1 MITGPKY
8 KKARRLGAA
17 VFDKTQTQKFAAK
30 MSDRKATG
38 AKPKRA
44 SSDFGIQLL
53 EKQKA
58 KTTYGMG
65 EKQFKNAVEMILA
78 KKGVN
83 ISEALMAELETRLDN
98 TIYRLGFG
106 KTRQATRQIVNHG
119 HINVNGK
126 RLTIPSYKV
135 KVGDIIAI
143 RELSQKKPIFKDI
156 TETLKEVKTPSWL
169 ALNIDKR
176 EGKVQGVPKI
186 PANELAFDISQIF
199 QYYSK

>member
-8 KKARRLGAA
+8 KIARRLGPA
-17 VFDKTQTQKFAAK
+17 VFDKTQTQKFAAR
-30 MSDRKATG
+30 MSDRKPAG
-38 AKPKRA
+38 KPKKA
-44 SSDFGIQLL
+44 GSDFGIQLL

-58 KTTYGMG
+58 KVTYGVG
-65 EKQFKNAVEMILA
+65 ERQFKNTVESILG

-83 ISEALMAELETRLDN
+83 ISEALIQDLETRLDN
-98 TIYRLGFG
+98 TIYRLGFA

-143 RELSQKKPIFKDI
+143 RELSQKKPLFKDL
-156 TETLKEVKTPSWL
+156 TENLKEVKIPSWL
-169 ALNIDKR
+169 SLNAEKR
-176 EGKVQGVPKI
+176 EAKVQGLPKI
-186 PANELAFDISQIF
+186 AANELAFDTSAIF

>member
-8 KKARRLGAA
+8 KIARRLGPA

-30 MSDRKATG
+30 MSDRKTAG
-38 AKPKRA
+38 RPKKA
-44 SSDFGIQLL
+44 GSDFGIQLL

-58 KTTYGMG
+58 RVTYGMG
-65 EKQFKNAVEMILA
+65 ETQFKNTVEKILA

-83 ISEALMAELETRLDN
+83 ISEALMADLETRLDN

-135 KVGDIIAI
+135 KVGDVIAI
-143 RELSQKKPIFKDI
+143 RENSQKKPIFKDI
-156 TETLKEVKTPSWL
+156 TETLKEQKVPSWL
-169 ALNIDKR
+169 TLNIDKR
-176 EGKVQGVPKI
+176 EGKVQGMPKI
-186 PANELAFDISQIF
+186 AANELSFDISQIF

>member
-8 KKARRLGAA
+8 KIARRLGPA

-30 MSDRKATG
+30 MSDRKGTAR
-38 AKPKRA
+38 PKKA
-44 SSDFGIQLL
+44 GSDFGIQLL

-58 KTTYGMG
+58 RVTYGLG
-65 EKQFKNAVEMILA
+65 ETQFKNTVEKILA

-83 ISEALMAELETRLDN
+83 ISEALMADLETRLDN

-106 KTRQATRQIVNHG
+106 KTRQAARQIVNHG

-143 RELSQKKPIFKDI
+143 RENSQKKPIFKDI
-156 TETLKEVKTPSWL
+156 TETLKEQKVPSWL
-169 ALNIDKR
+169 TLNVDKR
-176 EGKVQGVPKI
+176 EGKVQGLPKI
-186 PANELAFDISQIF
+186 AANELSFDISQIF